1 MPAASGFSAN
11 SLSGSAWNRL
21 RANGLCDKVVR
32 AQSRHGPVSH
42 AATGVGEIKGKVAY
56 VSPEQLS
63 KGEVDRRTDI
73 WSLGVV
79 LWETT
84 LGRRLFLG
92 NDFGESV
99 DNVLEG
105 PIPKPSSVDRRF
117 PGALESVVL
126 SALERDP
133 KARPATAAEMADALE
148 AYIYS
153 TGEPCGAAQL
163 ATLMEELFGERRQGR
178 EDSLDL
184 STMPRI
190 HTGFDG
196 TAPMEAPVVAP
207 EQSGEPAASSEV
219 RAWTGEAAG
228 PDETIEDE
236 IEPAA
241 APRRARPAPRR
252 RRRTSGSLVAFV
264 LVLCFAAGFVVW
276 ALWPH
281 EGAPHASGGR
291 SAAGVRPVAAASPD
305 AASSRSS
312 PSLVVIEPAAAR
324 SSRDEMDTR
333 AALPEEDAR
342 AGSGEPSEGGLLEW
356 EAGTG
361 VDGPPPTRPA
371 RAARAGPRRRRPQQ
385 RPARPPAAEEVQPAS
400 GPPGSLNLLA
410 IPNATVIWRGRRI
423 GRTPLVERAMP
434 PGRHALVVR
443 DDDGA
448 ERTIT
453 VTIRSGET
461 TRRTV
466 RMR

>member
-1 MPAASGFSAN
+1 MAAM
-11 SLSGSAWNRL
+11 L
-21 RANGLCDKVVR
+21 R
-32 AQSRHGPVSH
+32 H
-42 AATGVGEIKGKVAY
+42 
-56 VSPEQLS
+56 
-63 KGEVDRRTDI
+63 
-73 WSLGVV
+73 
-79 LWETT
+79 
-84 LGRRLFLG
+84 
-92 NDFGESV
+92 
-99 DNVLEG
+99 
-105 PIPKPSSVDRRF
+105 
-117 PGALESVVL
+117 
-126 SALERDP
+126 
-133 KARPATAAEMADALE
+133 
-148 AYIYS
+148 
-153 TGEPCGAAQL
+153 
-163 ATLMEELFGERRQGR
+163 LFGLVLVTAPALAQTYDFET
-178 EDSLDL
+178 EAA
-184 STMPRI
+184 TMPRI

-371 RAARAGPRRRRPQQ
+371 SIVAANTGPN
-385 RPARPPAAEEVQPAS
+385 S
-400 GPPGSLNLLA
+400 
-410 IPNATVIWRGRRI
+410 
-423 GRTPLVERAMP
+423 RT
-434 PGRHALVVR
+434 R
-443 DDDGA
+443 DIL
-448 ERTIT
+448 IT
-453 VTIRSGET
+453 APSRVSKPI
-461 TRRTV
+461 
-466 RMR
+466 